1 MFLIIEFL
9 KKYSEGLL
17 DPYSLIISF
26 GKTSQVEGNVYSCFS
41 LNEKVIVLVLYT
53 LTCRWMYLRN

>member
-1 MFLIIEFL
+1 MYQVICHC
-9 KKYSEGLL
+9 GLL

-41 LNEKVIVLVLYT
+41 LKEKVIELKHLLVFI
-53 LTCRWMYLRN
+53 YLHVDGCI